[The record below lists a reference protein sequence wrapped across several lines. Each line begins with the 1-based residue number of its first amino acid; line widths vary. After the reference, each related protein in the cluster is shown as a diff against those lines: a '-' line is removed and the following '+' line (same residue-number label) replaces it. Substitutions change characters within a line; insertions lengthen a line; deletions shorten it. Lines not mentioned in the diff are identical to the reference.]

1 MINYIKTRM
10 RIRAAKAA
18 GKLDGK
24 SGIPFPNWAPDSVP
38 YLLEIYSDSKKQLS
52 KLEVEI
58 LAEKQQAASEE
69 FKRKISIEA
78 LENSLIRAKEF
89 EEESKVVYDKVK
101 EEFDGDKAESPK
113 SKFARIRSISAPVY
127 VSLLFAMILG
137 EFFITYPAF
146 EKFLGD
152 KALMIGGSKLPYIS
166 IFTAIGATALTV
178 GFAHMAGVYLKL
190 SIDREKPTPN
200 WTSLALSIIG
210 VLVFLTVFFLS
221 VQRSGTADT
230 TRLKQISFFD
240 SKTKEDVFVILFF
253 FILQSALILTAAGLG
268 FLRHSHHV
276 DELDKVKKSW
286 EKNRKIR
293 VKIEKGITSSKKKI
307 SRDINQVEKDLAA
320 MYQVKSKDIE
330 SNYTKT
336 SGSYITA
343 NLRSRQEKLDGSVD
357 PFKLRDLN

>member
-1 MINYIKTRM
+1 MINYIRM
-10 RIRAAKAA
+10 KLKVRAARAA

-38 YLLEIYSDSKKQLS
+38 YLLEIYSDAKKMLS

-58 LAEKQQAASEE
+58 LTRKQNAATEE
-69 FKRKISIEA
+69 FKRKVSIEA
-78 LENSLIRAKEF
+78 LENSLVRAREF
-89 EEESKVVYDKVK
+89 EDESKIAYDKVK
-101 EEFDGDKAESPK
+101 VVFDGDKAESPK
-113 SKFARIRSISAPVY
+113 SKFARIRSINAPVY
-127 VSLLFAMILG
+127 VALLIAMIVG

-152 KALMIGGSKLPYIS
+152 QALVIGGQKLPFIS

-190 SIDREKPTPN
+190 SVDREKPTPN

-240 SKTKEDVFVILFF
+240 SKTKEDIFVVLFF

-276 DELDKVKKSW
+276 DELEKVKKSW

-293 VKIEKGITSSKKKI
+293 VNLEKSITNSKKKI
-307 SRDINQVEKDLAA
+307 STDLSQVEKDLAA

-330 SNYTKT
+330 SNYTKI
-336 SGSYITA
+336 SGAYITA

-357 PFKLRDLN
+357 PFKLRNLN

>member
-1 MINYIKTRM
+1 MINYIKIRM

-113 SKFARIRSISAPVY
+113 SKFARIRSISAPIY
-127 VSLLFAMILG
+127 VALLLAMIIG

-146 EKFLGD
+146 ETFLGD
-152 KALMIGGSKLPYIS
+152 KGIKIAGFLFSYIA

-190 SIDREKPTPN
+190 SIDREKPTPG
-200 WTSLALSIIG
+200 WTSSALSIIG
-210 VLVFLTVFFLS
+210 VLVLLTVFFLS
-221 VQRSGTADT
+221 VLRTGKADT

-240 SKTKEDVFVILFF
+240 AKTKEDVFVILFF

-286 EKNRKIR
+286 EKNRKTR
-293 VKIEKGITSSKKKI
+293 VKIEKSITDSKKKI
-307 SRDINQVEKDLAA
+307 SRDMNQVEKDLAA

-330 SNYTKT
+330 SNYTKI

-357 PFKLRDLN
+357 PFKLRELN